1 MIGALLLILTQLML
15 RMHLDVEG
23 VVDTV
28 RSSGIDRIFV
38 FDDWQTKQNFFKQF
52 FSGIFITIV
61 MSGLDQDIMQ
71 KNLSIRTLRE
81 AKKNMY
87 IYGSAFVPVNLLFLV
102 LGILLVAFAG
112 QEGIVLPEKND
123 ELLPMMATDYLG
135 FGVLLLFSIGIVA
148 AAFSSADSALTALT
162 TSFCVDILGVDRRS
176 TIEAVVIRK
185 RAHIVISVLFFLIM
199 CVIEM
204 LNDTSVIDAIYT
216 IAGYTYG
223 PLLGLFA
230 YGLFMKGSPR
240 DRYIPGIAFVS
251 PLLCYALQRWLAA
264 AYGYYMGYELLMLN
278 GLITFVG
285 LMLSAV
291 GRPVV
296 KGFVKK

>member
-1 MIGALLLILTQLML
+1 
-15 RMHLDVEG
+15 
-23 VVDTV
+23 
-28 RSSGIDRIFV
+28 
-38 FDDWQTKQNFFKQF
+38 
-52 FSGIFITIV
+52 
-61 MSGLDQDIMQ
+61 
-71 KNLSIRTLRE
+71 
-81 AKKNMY
+81 
-87 IYGSAFVPVNLLFLV
+87 
-102 LGILLVAFAG
+102 
-112 QEGIVLPEKND
+112 
-123 ELLPMMATDYLG
+123 
-135 FGVLLLFSIGIVA
+135 
-148 AAFSSADSALTALT
+148 
-162 TSFCVDILGVDRRS
+162 
-176 TIEAVVIRK
+176 
-185 RAHIVISVLFFLIM
+185 
-199 CVIEM
+199 M

-264 AYGYYMGYELLMLN
+264 AYGYMGYELLMLN

>member
-15 RMHLDVEG
+15 RMHLDVGG

-112 QEGIVLPEKND
+112 QEGIALPEKTD

-264 AYGYYMGYELLMLN
+264 AY
-278 GLITFVG
+278 
-285 LMLSAV
+285 
-291 GRPVV
+291 
-296 KGFVKK
+296 

>member
-1 MIGALLLILTQLML
+1 
-15 RMHLDVEG
+15 
-23 VVDTV
+23 
-28 RSSGIDRIFV
+28 
-38 FDDWQTKQNFFKQF
+38 
-52 FSGIFITIV
+52 
-61 MSGLDQDIMQ
+61 
-71 KNLSIRTLRE
+71 
-81 AKKNMY
+81 
-87 IYGSAFVPVNLLFLV
+87 
-102 LGILLVAFAG
+102 
-112 QEGIVLPEKND
+112 
-123 ELLPMMATDYLG
+123 MMATDYLG

-251 PLLCYALQRWLAA
+251 PLLCYA
-264 AYGYYMGYELLMLN
+264 
-278 GLITFVG
+278 
-285 LMLSAV
+285 
-291 GRPVV
+291 
-296 KGFVKK
+296 

>member
-1 MIGALLLILTQLML
+1 MT
-15 RMHLDVEG
+15 RMHLGAGD

-28 RSSGIDRIFV
+28 RNSGLERIFV
-38 FDDWQTKQNFFKQF
+38 FDDWHTKQNFFKQF

-81 AKKNMY
+81 AQKNMY
-87 IYGSAFVPVNLLFLV
+87 IYGTAFVPVNLLFLV

-112 QEGIVLPEKND
+112 EQGIALPEKTD
-123 ELLPMMATDYLG
+123 ELLPMMATDHLG
-135 FGVLLLFSIGIVA
+135 FGMLLLFSVGIVA

-162 TSFCVDILGVDRRS
+162 TSFCVDMLGVNRRPAD
-176 TIEAVVIRK
+176 EAVTIRK
-185 RAHIVISVLFFLIM
+185 RAHIAISLLFFAIM
-199 CVIEM
+199 CVIEA

-223 PLLGLFA
+223 PLLGLFV

-240 DRYIPGIAFVS
+240 DRYIPWVALAS
-251 PLLCYALQRWLAA
+251 PILCYLLQRWLAA
-264 AYGYYMGYELLMLN
+264 ACGYYMGYELLMLN

-285 LMLSAV
+285 LMLLAV
-291 GRPVV
+291 GRPVAPYFMN
-296 KGFVKK
+296 KR